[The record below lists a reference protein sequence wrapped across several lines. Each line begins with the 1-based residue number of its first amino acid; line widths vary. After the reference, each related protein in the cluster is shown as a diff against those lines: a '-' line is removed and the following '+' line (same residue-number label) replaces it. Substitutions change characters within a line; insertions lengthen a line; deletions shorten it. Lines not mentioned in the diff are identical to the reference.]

1 MKHRAKLGYRRQR
14 GAIMVVSLLL
24 LLVMTV
30 LALTA
35 SQTTTLQERMAG
47 NARDSDLAFQAGEAG
62 LRDAEAVAS
71 EISRRDGKAQ
81 PCALTDACEVKLRDV
96 NFIPDFARGE
106 SFWTDNTR
114 QYADAGQQITEV
126 VSDPQIFSELRATVP
141 DTLSVSK
148 PNTPAG
154 TGIAY
159 YTHTVRARGG
169 TDTATIV
176 LQTVSAERYPR

>member
-1 MKHRAKLGYRRQR
+1 
-14 GAIMVVSLLL
+14 
-24 LLVMTV
+24 MT
-30 LALTA
+30 
-35 SQTTTLQERMAG
+35 E
-47 NARDSDLAFQAGEAG
+47 
-62 LRDAEAVAS
+62 
-71 EISRRDGKAQ
+71 
-81 PCALTDACEVKLRDV
+81 ACEVKLRDV
-96 NFIPDFARGE
+96 NFTPDFARGE

-126 VSDPQIFSELRATVP
+126 VSDPQIFTELRATVP

-154 TGIAY
+154 TGVAY

-176 LQTVSAERYPR
+176 LQTISAERYPR